1 MVAVVGGM
9 HVVVVEPMGRLPI
22 GSLGG
27 QQETRR

>member
-1 MVAVVGGM
+1 M